1 MCDVPLIPV
10 ARITPAP
17 LPLNDARDLLRWYRV
32 NLCEAV
38 IEDPRGYRVR
48 FLPANFIHLIK
59 LTNKHGQE
67 PKNARL
73 ALEEIEKGRIRL
85 VAGRF
90 DPQRTAELTWIRL
103 VASDPLMIVPNWQAL
118 GRGTKPT
125 SAILA
130 LSNSRFTGCLSVR
143 SLENSGKPSP
153 YFREKGYPRKKSA
166 GYCGPKA
173 RRPPHRVACSNPN
186 SRPGLGNSR
195 SFDPQ
200 SSLTAYGSFT

>member
-118 GRGTKPT
+118 GRGDEAYIRNFGTEQQ
-125 SAILA
+125 AIYRVLVCEVIGKQRQA
-130 LSNSRFTGCLSVR
+130 VTVFPRERVSQKEVSRVLW
-143 SLENSGKPSP
+143 P
-153 YFREKGYPRKKSA
+153 
-166 GYCGPKA
+166 
-173 RRPPHRVACSNPN
+173 
-186 SRPGLGNSR
+186 
-195 SFDPQ
+195 
-200 SSLTAYGSFT
+200 